1 MNKDQSNKFLF
12 DPDKVNE
19 ALKSAKSMDDLFA
32 EGGALQLMLKN
43 SMETMLKAEL
53 EDHLGYPHRG
63 SKSKDTSNSRNGSYK
78 KSVKT
83 TSGKLNLDIPRD
95 REGTFEPKA
104 IPKYEGVSSKLE
116 EQIISMYAKGMTT
129 RDIESHVKE
138 IYFGLE
144 ISPTAI
150 SSITEKIL
158 DHAKEWQS
166 RPLNELYPVVF
177 FDAIHY
183 KVRVD
188 GKVICKAA
196 YTCLGIDKNGLKDV
210 LGIYIGENESSTFWL
225 SVLTDLQNRGI
236 QDILIACVDG
246 LKGFPEAIASIF
258 PKTEV
263 QTCIVHQIRNSL
275 KYVGSKHQ
283 KDFMNDLKLVYQA
296 ATEEVALKNLDAL
309 GEKWGEKY
317 PVVVNSWKNN
327 WSTLSNYFKYSQ
339 PIRKIIYTTNIVENL
354 HRQMRKVTKNRAV
367 FPTDDSLFK
376 LLYLAVKDVSVKW
389 TTPKWNWGQV
399 IAQLSIHFEGRVEL
413 DLI

>member
-1 MNKDQSNKFLF
+1 MNKHQSNKFLF

-53 EDHLGYPHRG
+53 EDHLGYPHRD
-63 SKSKDTSNSRNGSYK
+63 SKNKNTSNARNGSYK

-83 TSGKLNLDIPRD
+83 TTGKLDLDIPRD
-95 REGTFEPKA
+95 RDGTFEPKA
-104 IPKYEGVSSKLE
+104 VPKYEGVSSKLE

-158 DHAKEWQS
+158 DHAKEWQT
-166 RPLNELYPVVF
+166 RPLHELYPVVF

-183 KVRVD
+183 KVRVY
-188 GKVICKAA
+188 GKIICKAA
-196 YTCLGIDKNGLKDV
+196 YTCLGIDKDGLKDV

-236 QDILIACVDG
+236 QDILIACVDR
-246 LKGFPEAIASIF
+246 LKGFPDAIASIF

-283 KDFMNDLKLVYQA
+283 KDFMKDLKLVYQA
-296 ATEEVALKNLDAL
+296 ATEEMALKNLDAL
-309 GEKWGEKY
+309 TDKWGEKY

-339 PIRKIIYTTNIVENL
+339 SIRKIIYTTNIVENL

>member
-1 MNKDQSNKFLF
+1 MNQKNKFLF
-12 DPDKVNE
+12 DPDKVND
-19 ALKSAKSMDDLFA
+19 ALKSTKSMDDLFA

-53 EDHLGYPHRG
+53 EDHLGYPHRD
-63 SKSKDTSNSRNGSYK
+63 SAKKTTSNSRNGSYK

-83 TSGKLNLDIPRD
+83 TSGKVELDIPRD
-95 REGTFEPKA
+95 REGSYKSKA
-104 IPKYEGVSSKLE
+104 IPKYEGVNSKLE

-129 RDIESHVKE
+129 RDIESHIKE
-138 IYFGLE
+138 IYLGLE
-144 ISPTAI
+144 VSPTAI
-150 SSITEKIL
+150 SNITEKIL
-158 DHAKEWQS
+158 DHAREWQS
-166 RPLNELYPVVF
+166 RPLHELYPVVF

-210 LGIYIGENESSTFWL
+210 LGLYIGENESSTFWL

-236 QDILIACVDG
+236 HDILIACVDG
-246 LKGFPEAIASIF
+246 LKGFPEAISSIF

-283 KDFMNDLKLVYQA
+283 KEFMKDLKLVYQA
-296 ATEEVALKNLDAL
+296 ATEELALKNLDIL
-309 GEKWGEKY
+309 SDKWSEKY
-317 PVVVNSWKNN
+317 PVVINSWKNN
-327 WSTLSNYFKYSQ
+327 WATLSSYFKYSE

-376 LLYLAVKDVSVKW
+376 LLYLAVKDITVKW
-389 TTPKWNWGQV
+389 KTPKWNWGQV
-399 IAQLSIHFEGRVEL
+399 IAQLSIHFEDRVEL
-413 DLI
+413 DLM